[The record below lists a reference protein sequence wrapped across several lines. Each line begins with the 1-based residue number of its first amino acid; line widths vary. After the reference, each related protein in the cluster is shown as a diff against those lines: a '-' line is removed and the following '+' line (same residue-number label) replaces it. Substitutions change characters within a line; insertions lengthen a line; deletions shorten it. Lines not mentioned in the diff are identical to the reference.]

1 MLNNMDEM
9 SLQHKQIMMKTIQ
22 KLNSF
27 IIKRRYSKLADD
39 IKLVIT
45 TPIGEEVELYTAEDA
60 EAYKDHLERIL
71 SMERMYS
78 R

>member
-1 MLNNMDEM
+1 MDEM
-9 SLQHKQIMMKTIQ
+9 SLQYKQVMMKTIQ

-27 IIKRRYSKLADD
+27 IIKRKYSNLADD

-45 TPIGEEVELYTAEDA
+45 TPIGEEVELYTVEDA
-60 EAYKDHLERIL
+60 ESYKDHLERIL